1 MAKKSA
7 AEKRAE
13 KLKELCEDQFGD
25 LTADQC
31 KEEIARLA
39 RIQMDHIENK
49 KAQLKAY
56 NELINETKDKIE
68 YLVGRIDYV
77 NHEEAVANHLDNA

>member
-13 KLKELCEDQFGD
+13 RLKELCEDQYED
-25 LTADQC
+25 LTPEQC

-39 RIQMDHIENK
+39 RIQMDHVENK

-68 YLVGRIDYV
+68 YLVERIDYL
-77 NHEEAVANHLDNA
+77 NHENAVAEQLNA

>member
-13 KLKELCEDQFGD
+13 RLKELCEDQYED
-25 LTADQC
+25 LTPERC

-39 RIQMDHIENK
+39 RIQMDHVENK

-68 YLVGRIDYV
+68 YLVERIDYL
-77 NHEEAVANHLDNA
+77 NHENAVAEQLNA

>member
-1 MAKKSA
+1 MPKKSA

-13 KLKELCEDQFGD
+13 RLKELCEDQYED
-25 LTADQC
+25 LAPDQC

-68 YLVGRIDYV
+68 YLVERIDYL
-77 NHEEAVANHLDNA
+77 NHENAVAEQLNN